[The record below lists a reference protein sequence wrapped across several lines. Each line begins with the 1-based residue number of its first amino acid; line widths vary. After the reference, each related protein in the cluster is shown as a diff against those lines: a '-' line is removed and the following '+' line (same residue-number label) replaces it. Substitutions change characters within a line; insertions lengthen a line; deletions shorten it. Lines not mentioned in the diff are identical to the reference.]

1 MTNKTNT
8 GALSGTKLIKA
19 ADIENDIF
27 SGFKNDKE
35 RIKYIKKAY
44 GHMSLA
50 KAFAVYYGEE
60 ISQETKSNP
69 VVNNVVN
76 IELGQVYVGQVESF
90 NKTSITF
97 TIPGVKEEL
106 YSNENFTTCYDAIQ
120 AYLATHDNK
129 LAFEVRE
136 KRDNKYYVSVIQG
149 YYKIWS
155 SKIMKNIERQ
165 QSINVH
171 IDELVKGGY
180 ICHTD
185 IDELN
190 QLTGRHY
197 THSVFIPGSHIVL
210 NIEHD
215 FDKWIGNDVNIIP
228 QKFVDFK
235 TIGYGANKMVEKSL
249 VGSRKL
255 VLQLEGIKNLYNIYN
270 DVQVKNK
277 LKESGKNV
285 NIENTIYEGTVTG
298 IINSSK
304 KTGAFVELE
313 GQYITGLMP
322 TDSMDIFNY
331 KPGDHIRV
339 TIKEF
344 EVQDG
349 KDPFI
354 VNKKG
359 VVIKCNTRPVF
370 ELA

>member
-1 MTNKTNT
+1 MSNKNNSFVGKRITY
-8 GALSGTKLIKA
+8 
-19 ADIENDIF
+19 ADTQVDVF
-27 SGFKNDKE
+27 SDFKSDKE

-44 GHMSLA
+44 GHMSIA
-50 KAFAVYYGEE
+50 KAFAAYYGTE
-60 ISQETKSNP
+60 ISSETKNSP
-69 VVNNVVN
+69 VVNNIVN
-76 IELGQVYVGQVESF
+76 IELGHVYVGNVDVF
-90 NKTSITF
+90 NKNSIVF

-136 KRDNKYYVSVIQG
+136 KRDNRYIVSVVQG
-149 YYKIWS
+149 YYKIWAN
-155 SKIMKNIERQ
+155 KIAKAIERQ
-165 QSINVH
+165 NPIHVH

-190 QLTGRHY
+190 TLTGRKY

-215 FDKWIGNDVNIIP
+215 FEKWIGEDVDIIP

-235 TIGYGANKMVEKSL
+235 TIGYGSNKMIEKSL

-255 VLQLEGIKNLYNIYN
+255 VLQNEGNSNLHRIYTESML
-270 DVQVKNK
+270 KKK
-277 LKESGKNV
+277 LVESGKNV
-285 NIENTIYEGTVTG
+285 NVEDTVYEGTITG

-304 KTGAFVELE
+304 KTGAFVELD
-313 GQYITGLMP
+313 GLYITGLMP
-322 TDSMDIFNY
+322 VDSYDILNY
-331 KPGDHIRV
+331 HAGDNIRV
-339 TIKEF
+339 KIKEF
-344 EVQDG
+344 EVQEG
-349 KDPFI
+349 KDPF
-354 VNKKG
+354 VTSKKG
-359 VVIKCNTRPVF
+359 GFVIKCNTRPVF

>member
-8 GALSGTKLIKA
+8 SALSGTKLIKA

-44 GHMSLA
+44 AHMSIA
-50 KAFAVYYGEE
+50 KAMAVYYGEE
-60 ISQETKSNP
+60 IDPETKSNP
-69 VVNNVVN
+69 VVNNVIT
-76 IELGQVYVGQVESF
+76 IELGKVYVGDVETF
-90 NKTSITF
+90 NKTNITF

-106 YSNENFTTCYDAIQ
+106 YCNENFTTCYDAIQ

-149 YYKIWS
+149 YYKLWS
-155 SKIMKNIERQ
+155 NKIIKNIEKQ
-165 QSINVH
+165 KSINVH

-190 QLTGRHY
+190 SLTGRHY

-215 FDKWIGNDVNIIP
+215 FEKWIGENVDIIP

-235 TIGYGANKMVEKSL
+235 TIGYGTNKLIEKSL

-255 VLQLEGIKNLYNIYN
+255 VLQLEGINNLYTIYK
-270 DVQVKNK
+270 DVQLKNK

-285 NIENTIYEGTVTG
+285 NIENVIYDGIVTG

-304 KTGAFVELE
+304 KTGAFVELD
-313 GQYITGLMP
+313 GKYITGLMP

-331 KPGDHIRV
+331 KPGDHIKV
-339 TIKEF
+339 IIKEF
-344 EVQDG
+344 EIQEG
-349 KDPFI
+349 KDAFI
-354 VNKKG
+354 LNKKG
-359 VVIKCNTRPVF
+359 NVIKCNTRPVF